1 MARHAGVIS
10 LRPSGLVRA
19 AALVLIWCLCAGG
32 AAQAF
37 DRYTAHGGPVRDLT
51 LSPDGST
58 LVSASFDYSAVIWQ
72 APDIIEKNVLYAH
85 EAAVN
90 TARFAPD
97 GRLLATAGD
106 DGRIYLWPQNI
117 LGDEDPQPVILEGH
131 RGKIVNL
138 AFSDDG
144 RLLVTSREE
153 SKLWVL
159 DPASLEIVREIALDG
174 IGHQISLEKQ

>member
-1 MARHAGVIS
+1 LGQGAPQPLGRGRRPEGCQAGRIIQPASGDIVARHAWLIS
-10 LRPSGLVRA
+10 SGPSGIFRA
-19 AALVLIWCLCAGG
+19 ALLVLVCWIAGVG
-32 AAQAF
+32 AAHAF

-97 GRLLATAGD
+97 GSLLATAGD
-106 DGRIYLWPQNI
+106 DGRIYLWPQTI
-117 LGDEDPQPVILEGH
+117 LGDEDP
-131 RGKIVNL
+131 
-138 AFSDDG
+138 
-144 RLLVTSREE
+144 
-153 SKLWVL
+153 
-159 DPASLEIVREIALDG
+159 
-174 IGHQISLEKQ
+174 